1 MNNNF
6 SNEFPKQ
13 QQILKP
19 KIILWFKRIYVVA
32 FNIYAWFWI
41 YRQIFIRH
49 STDFEDYFLWFFT
62 IAGMYY
68 FVLNNNDLFF
78 KITDN
83 DKTSDREKNSR

>member
-1 MNNNF
+1 MRNNF
-6 SNEFPKQ
+6 SNEFRRRQ
-13 QQILKP
+13 EILKP

-32 FNIYAWFWI
+32 FNIYAWYWI

-49 STDFEDYFLWFFT
+49 STDYEDYLLWFFT
-62 IAGMYY
+62 TAGMYY
-68 FVLNNNDLFF
+68 FVLDNNDLSF